1 MYIPRKILEAKL
13 IQLLADDIGQGD
25 VTSGAVIP
33 ACLNVEAEIIARD
46 SGVVAGIEEATILS
60 EILGLKVTTKV
71 IDGKKIIKNQIL
83 MVVVGDAQLILSV
96 ERTILNLLSR
106 MSGIATTTNYLVTK
120 LSKAKLKTRLAA
132 TRKTVPGLNYF
143 DKKAVLIG
151 GGDPHRMNLADMVLV
166 KDNHITL
173 IGTVQEA
180 VKKAK
185 SKVSFSKKIEVEVT
199 KISDVLVAAKS
210 GADIIMLDNF
220 SPKKIN
226 EAINLIK
233 KEGYFGKIL
242 FEASGGITIKNFLT
256 YASTQVDIISLGA
269 LTHSVKPLD
278 ITLKIIK
285 RNLKLNL

>member
-1 MYIPRKILEAKL
+1 MYIPRKILETKL
-13 IQLLADDIGQGD
+13 IQLLTDDIGQGD

-33 ACLNVEAEIIARD
+33 AYLNVEAEIIARD
-46 SGVVAGIEEATILS
+46 SGVVAGIEEASILS

-71 IDGKKIIKNQIL
+71 IDGNKIVKNQIL
-83 MVVVGDAQLILSV
+83 MIIAGEAQLILSV

-106 MSGIATTTNYLVTK
+106 MSGIATTTTCLVAK

-185 SKVSFSKKIEVEVT
+185 RNVSFSKKIEVEVT
-199 KISDVLVAAKS
+199 KISDVLDAAKS

-220 SPKKIN
+220 SPKKVN

-233 KEGYFGKIL
+233 KEGYYGKIL
-242 FEASGGITIKNFLT
+242 LEVSGGITIENFLT

-278 ITLKIIK
+278 INLKIIK
-285 RNLKLNL
+285 RN

>member
-13 IQLLADDIGQGD
+13 IQLLVDDIGQGD

-46 SGVVAGIEEATILS
+46 FGVVAGIEEAVILS

-71 IDGKKIIKNQIL
+71 IDGNKIIKNQIL
-83 MVVVGDAQLILSV
+83 MIVMGDAQLILSV

-106 MSGIATTTNYLVTK
+106 MSGIATTTNCLVTK

-173 IGTVQEA
+173 LGTVQEA

-185 SKVSFSKKIEVEVT
+185 SKVSFSKKIEVEVN

-220 SPKKIN
+220 SPKKVN

-242 FEASGGITIKNFLT
+242 LEASGGITIENFLT

-269 LTHSVKPLD
+269 LTNSVKPLD
-278 ITLKIIK
+278 INLKIIK
-285 RNLKLNL
+285 RN

>member
-13 IQLLADDIGQGD
+13 IQLLVDDIGQGD

-46 SGVVAGIEEATILS
+46 SGVVAGIEEAVILS

-71 IDGKKIIKNQIL
+71 IDGNKIIKNQIL
-83 MVVVGDAQLILSV
+83 MIVIGDAQLILSV

-106 MSGIATTTNYLVTK
+106 MSGIATTTNCLVTK

-173 IGTVQEA
+173 LGTVQEA

-185 SKVSFSKKIEVEVT
+185 SKVSFSKKIEVEVN

-220 SPKKIN
+220 SPKKVN

-242 FEASGGITIKNFLT
+242 LEASGGITIENFLI
-256 YASTQVDIISLGA
+256 YASTQVDIISLGE

-278 ITLKIIK
+278 INLKIIK

>member
-1 MYIPRKILEAKL
+1 MYIPRKILETKL

-33 ACLNVEAEIIARD
+33 AYLNVEAEIIARD
-46 SGVVAGIEEATILS
+46 SGVVAGIEEASILS

-71 IDGKKIIKNQIL
+71 IDGNKIVKNQIL
-83 MVVVGDAQLILSV
+83 MIIAGEAQLILSV

-106 MSGIATTTNYLVTK
+106 MSGIATTTTCLVAK

-173 IGTVQEA
+173 IGNVQEA

-185 SKVSFSKKIEVEVT
+185 RNVSFSKKIEVEVT
-199 KISDVLVAAKS
+199 KISDVLDAAKS

-220 SPKKIN
+220 SPKKVN

-233 KEGYFGKIL
+233 KEGYYGKIL
-242 FEASGGITIKNFLT
+242 LEVSGGITIENFLT

-278 ITLKIIK
+278 INLKIIK
-285 RNLKLNL
+285 RN